1 MKRFYMVFSGELGRF
16 LNSLRGSEGGSRGM
30 ERGRRWEGV
39 SVAGAVVDSGGGG
52 FCREEGFF

>member
-1 MKRFYMVFSGELGRF
+1 MVFSGELGRF